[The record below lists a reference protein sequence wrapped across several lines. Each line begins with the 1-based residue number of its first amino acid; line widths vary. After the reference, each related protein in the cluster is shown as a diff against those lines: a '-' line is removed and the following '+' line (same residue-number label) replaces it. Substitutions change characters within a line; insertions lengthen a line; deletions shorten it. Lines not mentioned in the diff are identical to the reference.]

1 MTKKHHT
8 KGIKILVVD
17 DDPMIVH
24 TIKHHLLREG
34 YQVLASSNG
43 MEALQLVEN
52 ENIDL
57 IITDIMMPELSG
69 LNLINF
75 IREFYSI
82 KVPIIIVT
90 SLGQNHIVYP
100 SLKQGANDFLTKPID
115 FSALSLS
122 VKNILR
128 K

>member
-1 MTKKHHT
+1 MTKKHHIRET
-8 KGIKILVVD
+8 KILVVD
-17 DDPMIVH
+17 DDPLIVH
-24 TIKHHLLREG
+24 TVKHHLLREG
-34 YQVLASSNG
+34 YQVLTASNG
-43 MEALQLVEN
+43 MEALQVVEN

-75 IREFYSI
+75 FREFYSI
-82 KVPIIIVT
+82 KVPIIIIT
-90 SLGQNHIVYP
+90 SLGQNHIIYP

-115 FSALSLS
+115 FSALSMS

>member
-1 MTKKHHT
+1 MTKTHHSRA
-8 KGIKILVVD
+8 IKILVVD

-24 TIKHHLLREG
+24 TVKHHLLREG
-34 YQVLASSNG
+34 YQVLAASNG
-43 MEALQLVEN
+43 MEALQIVEN

-57 IITDIMMPELSG
+57 LITDIMMPQLSG
-69 LNLINF
+69 LNLISF
-75 IREFYSI
+75 FREFYSI
-82 KVPIIIVT
+82 KVPIIILT
-90 SLGQNHIVYP
+90 SLGQNHILYP

-122 VKNILR
+122 VKYILR